1 MYKVGVFH
9 NFGEEEAFLVVVMGA
24 TTGFIHIGHGI
35 EAGAG
40 TAGCVNC
47 LEPVPDPV
55 TVLMSVSMSS
65 AMGENKNSPF
75 HFL

>member
-9 NFGEEEAFLVVVMGA
+9 NFSEEEAFLVVVMGA
-24 TTGFIHIGHGI
+24 PTGFVHIGHGI
-35 EAGAG
+35 EAGAS
-40 TAGCVNC
+40 TAGCVNS

-65 AMGENKNSPF
+65 AMGEKVNSPF
-75 HFL
+75 RFL